1 MTGTSSERRTARTAD
16 RTADRTAE
24 RNAEQGVET
33 NPARAAEEKARGRG
47 DRATSS
53 SADRRTRV
61 TVLVALAANL
71 VIAVAKAVGGLFAGS
86 PALLSEAAH
95 SVADSLNEVFLLAAL
110 RRSRRPADA
119 RHPFGYG
126 KERFFWSLLAAV
138 GIFVMGGC
146 FSFFQGVEALR
157 SGVDE
162 KLSGYVVGLVV
173 LGVAFLAEGASLL
186 RALHQVR
193 KQGGGL
199 AALRDP
205 ALRTVVAED
214 GTAVL
219 GVTLAAIGMVLHMVT
234 GQVVWEASASLAIG
248 ALLVYVA
255 YRLGREARDQL
266 IGEAADPET
275 GARIRALLDAQPEI
289 DSVEALFT
297 MKMGLDAALVA
308 ARVDLMPGLDSE
320 RVEEIAVRIKRSIA
334 ATVPEADQIFLDVTD
349 RGAREAGESP
359 AATGNAAGPDGRVP
373 GGSTVMRFPRQIFL
387 RPRRGVLAG
396 RSNGARR
403 DTFRARAEAGSAAG
417 CGLHDEHRDL
427 PVGLLLVVRVRRK
440 RGDGAFPP
448 LGLLR
453 TGDLTGRHVLLQGAV
468 LELHQGVG
476 LEVVVP
482 DRVLGRPALR
492 GDQGV
497 AAVVLDPHQRRLA
510 ELPALRAPG
519 RQQDDGQSRVP
530 QRRPLGAAGAL
541 VLLHL
546 LAHPLRRAGF
556 VLAFERHGIRPLRH
570 RAASFAP
577 RTSDSHPDSTP
588 VAARFIRPGAS

>member
-1 MTGTSSERRTARTAD
+1 MRVPFSCVSLNAFPDFRRRHGMSPTGPGSRLKVTGTPPERHTAQAT
-16 RTADRTAE
+16 E
-24 RNAEQGVET
+24 RNAET
-33 NPARAAEEKARGRG
+33 NTAQAVEEKARGSG
-47 DRATSS
+47 DRSASS
-53 SADRRTRV
+53 NADRRTRV
-61 TVLVALAANL
+61 TILVALAANL
-71 VIAVAKAVGGLFAGS
+71 LIAVAKAVGGLFAGS

-162 KLSGYVVGLVV
+162 KLSGYVAGLVV
-173 LGVAFLAEGASLL
+173 LGVALVAEGASLL

-193 KQGGGL
+193 KQGGGV
-199 AALRDP
+199 AGLRDP

-297 MKMGLDAALVA
+297 MQMGLDAALVA

-359 AATGNAAGPDGRVP
+359 AATGER
-373 GGSTVMRFPRQIFL
+373 GG
-387 RPRRGVLAG
+387 A
-396 RSNGARR
+396 
-403 DTFRARAEAGSAAG
+403 
-417 CGLHDEHRDL
+417 
-427 PVGLLLVVRVRRK
+427 
-440 RGDGAFPP
+440 
-448 LGLLR
+448 
-453 TGDLTGRHVLLQGAV
+453 
-468 LELHQGVG
+468 
-476 LEVVVP
+476 
-482 DRVLGRPALR
+482 
-492 GDQGV
+492 
-497 AAVVLDPHQRRLA
+497 
-510 ELPALRAPG
+510 
-519 RQQDDGQSRVP
+519 
-530 QRRPLGAAGAL
+530 
-541 VLLHL
+541 
-546 LAHPLRRAGF
+546 
-556 VLAFERHGIRPLRH
+556 
-570 RAASFAP
+570 
-577 RTSDSHPDSTP
+577 
-588 VAARFIRPGAS
+588 

>member
-1 MTGTSSERRTARTAD
+1 MTGTSSERRTARTA
-16 RTADRTAE
+16 E
-24 RNAEQGVET
+24 RNAGQSAGQNAET
-33 NPARAAEEKARGRG
+33 NTGRAAEEKARGRG
-47 DRATSS
+47 DRAGSS
-53 SADRRTRV
+53 NADRRTRV

-71 VIAVAKAVGGLFAGS
+71 VIAVAKALGGLFAGS

-146 FSFFQGVEALR
+146 FSFFQGIEALR

-162 KLSGYVVGLVV
+162 ELSGYVVGLVV

-199 AALRDP
+199 AGLRDP

-320 RVEEIAVRIKRSIA
+320 RVEEVAVRIKRSIA

-359 AATGNAAGPDGRVP
+359 AATGER
-373 GGSTVMRFPRQIFL
+373 GG
-387 RPRRGVLAG
+387 A
-396 RSNGARR
+396 
-403 DTFRARAEAGSAAG
+403 
-417 CGLHDEHRDL
+417 
-427 PVGLLLVVRVRRK
+427 
-440 RGDGAFPP
+440 
-448 LGLLR
+448 
-453 TGDLTGRHVLLQGAV
+453 
-468 LELHQGVG
+468 
-476 LEVVVP
+476 
-482 DRVLGRPALR
+482 
-492 GDQGV
+492 
-497 AAVVLDPHQRRLA
+497 
-510 ELPALRAPG
+510 
-519 RQQDDGQSRVP
+519 
-530 QRRPLGAAGAL
+530 
-541 VLLHL
+541 
-546 LAHPLRRAGF
+546 
-556 VLAFERHGIRPLRH
+556 
-570 RAASFAP
+570 
-577 RTSDSHPDSTP
+577 
-588 VAARFIRPGAS
+588 